1 MYLYIQND
9 IEDNS
14 FVEEKMLSFKNE
26 AHKLKSIDDE
36 KSWSSKVLESS
47 TNLSYLFFRPWA
59 TTIKRHLMDSSL
71 SKNNFRSFDSIY
83 EMNSR
88 KDIRFY

>member
-1 MYLYIQND
+1 MFCYIHFVYTMYLYIQND

-36 KSWSSKVLESS
+36 KS
-47 TNLSYLFFRPWA
+47 
-59 TTIKRHLMDSSL
+59 
-71 SKNNFRSFDSIY
+71 
-83 EMNSR
+83 
-88 KDIRFY
+88 